1 MVEDEVIS
9 RIKYFLEYRHWSLY
23 RLAREA
29 DIPYGSLSN
38 IFNRKT
44 IPSIPTLDRICKGF
58 GINLSTFFEYD
69 ENPIKIE
76 SLSDAEQDLVN
87 SYRVLSVNDKALLT
101 AYLDGLC
108 KR

>member
-9 RIKYFLEYRHWSLY
+9 RIRYFLEFKHWSLY
-23 RLAREA
+23 RLAKEA

-44 IPSIPTLDRICKGF
+44 VPSIPTLDRICKGF
-58 GINLSTFFEYD
+58 GISLSAFFEYD
-69 ENPIKIE
+69 KNP
-76 SLSDAEQDLVN
+76 
-87 SYRVLSVNDKALLT
+87 SVKDKELLN